1 MFEIIETLVPNVS
14 YKDRK
19 RYFSKKRYLSEK
31 RNRSWGKK
39 KKKTDITFLESL
51 SSYASCKGKQKGG
64 VPKGSLYLYF
74 SLFKLKGRW
83 KLSKIIVDF
92 SKGPWHND
100 DWIDINPANQ
110 ILGTDYMKLYWQNY
124 AIIHSKLTIF
134 ALLGFQIKGTLVQIW
149 KSANIFIFIWK

>member
-1 MFEIIETLVPNVS
+1 MFEILRLWFRMSVTKTEKDTFPKKDTYLKKETGP
-14 YKDRK
+14 
-19 RYFSKKRYLSEK
+19 
-31 RNRSWGKK
+31 GAKK

-92 SKGPWHND
+92 SKGP
-100 DWIDINPANQ
+100 
-110 ILGTDYMKLYWQNY
+110 
-124 AIIHSKLTIF
+124 
-134 ALLGFQIKGTLVQIW
+134 
-149 KSANIFIFIWK
+149 